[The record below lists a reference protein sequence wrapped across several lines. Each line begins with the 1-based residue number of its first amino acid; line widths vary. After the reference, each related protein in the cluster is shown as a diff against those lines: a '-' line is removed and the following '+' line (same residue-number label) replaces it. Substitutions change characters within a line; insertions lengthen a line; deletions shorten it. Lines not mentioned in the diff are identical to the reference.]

1 MIGLK
6 LKFEDFEGL
15 IRSRKGLRLVYRMGL
30 DFVLPVWCLCF
41 CFVSL
46 RLVYPMLPF
55 SLDCPFGI
63 L

>member
-15 IRSRKGLRLVYRMGL
+15 IRSRKGLRHVYRLGL
-30 DFVLPVWCLCF
+30 DVVLPIRCLCF
-41 CFVSL
+41 CLVSL
-46 RLVYPMLPF
+46 RFVYPMLPF
-55 SLDCPFGI
+55 SLDRSFGI